1 MTDQEYR
8 DINQLSYDQA
18 VAETESL
25 LKELEQGQLPID
37 TVLEKSRRVVALIA
51 HCRKEIKKVGEEV
64 GVILKELREENSND
78 SPEEA

>member
-1 MTDQEYR
+1 MTDQEYK
-8 DINQLSYDQA
+8 DITQLTYDQA

-51 HCRKEIKKVGEEV
+51 HCRKEIKKVGEQV
-64 GVILKELREENSND
+64 GVILRELKEEESESD
-78 SPEEA
+78 DDL